1 MASRSNKYIRK
12 AIELAKDMKEL
23 ADVGEINSEDSS
35 CAVLFGVV
43 RDCAYRI
50 EGRAEKEQ
58 ESHRALGIW
67 DDPAGE
73 GRVLRR

>member
-1 MASRSNKYIRK
+1 MASRSNEYIRK
-12 AIELAKDMKEL
+12 AIRLAKDMKEL
-23 ADVGEINSEDSS
+23 ADEGEVNSEDSS

-58 ESHRALGIW
+58 ESHRAMGMW
-67 DDPAGE
+67 DDLGE
-73 GRVLRR
+73 VGRSERR